1 MKAKLVENID
11 FERGQEPKEA
21 MGIGRS
27 EEIYGIEGIEAYT
40 HFLFNA
46 DHDFIDQIWGDWN
59 HLKKKLEGLI
69 GEKNFMSAG
78 DIAHFDRELDLGNRR
93 KLYKYILENHKRK
106 W

>member
-1 MKAKLVENID
+1 MKAKLVENIE
-11 FERGQEPKEA
+11 FERGQEPKDA

-46 DHDFIDQIWGDWN
+46 NGDFIDQVFDGWS
-59 HLKKKLEGLI
+59 HLKKKLSGII
-69 GEKNFMSAG
+69 GDKGFMSAG
-78 DIAHFDRELDLGNRR
+78 DLARFDRELDVGNRR
-93 KLYKYILENHKRK
+93 KLYKYILENHKHK